1 MAQRTS
7 RAALVAACVAALGL
21 AACEPGAGVTGE
33 PLAGQPPGDGV
44 AFAQAGAATGEPDA
58 DSVADADG
66 SSASGQSAPAGAGA
80 AGAGASAGAAGA
92 AGAAG
97 TAGAAGGTSGSA
109 DGGGQRGVDVPPL
122 SARMPDG
129 RQTWQAQSAEDPI
142 GVVVPSIGVRA
153 HTVRLGLDAQ
163 REMEV
168 PDDFSLAGWYVHGPR
183 PGTPGPAIIAGHV
196 DGRRG
201 PAVFYRLHEL
211 SPGEE
216 IEVHRADD
224 VVVTYVVDR
233 VEQHPKDA
241 FPTEAVYGN
250 TPGPEL
256 RLITCGGTYDR
267 RAGSHRD
274 NIIVFARI
282 VEG

>member
-1 MAQRTS
+1 MSPRTS

-21 AACEPGAGVTGE
+21 AACEPGAGV
-33 PLAGQPPGDGV
+33 AGDPVPGPQSGDGV
-44 AFAQAGAATGEPDA
+44 AFAQAGATTGEPDA
-58 DSVADADG
+58 GSVAGADG
-66 SSASGQSAPAGAGA
+66 SAPSGQSAPAGAGA
-80 AGAGASAGAAGA
+80 ASAGTAGT
-92 AGAAG
+92 GVAG
-97 TAGAAGGTSGSA
+97 TAGAAGGATGSA
-109 DGGGQRGVDVPPL
+109 GGGERVVDVPPL

-153 HTVRLGLDAQ
+153 HTVRLGLDAR

-183 PGTPGPAIIAGHV
+183 PGQPGPAIIAGHV

-201 PAVFYRLHEL
+201 PAVFYRLHQL

-274 NIIVFARI
+274 NIIVFASI
-282 VEG
+282 AQG